1 MLLLSR
7 TIQYISQRFPCKVLQ
22 VTIAYWK
29 YYSLSRKIKLS
40 NGEERER
47 NLDIFQASEGRGEK
61 IQTPNSNLTPDYE
74 QLDHDPIN
82 SSTLPYIRAHS
93 TPVKPDLPPPLLFF
107 YDKYLLRIVK
117 FVCDYSTFPGR
128 VRAARRAAWVTAAWA
143 RAATVPGACYPAAGC
158 DVTRGPGLGLDE
170 SAPSVSVTRDCR
182 LASRGR
188 VSRELAPLGNARSR
202 SPSSEP
208 RTSPPSS
215 VCVRL
220 CVNAPECTC
229 VRVLPTRRIED
240 KRRAS
245 VLPYRRAF

>member
-1 MLLLSR
+1 M
-7 TIQYISQRFPCKVLQ
+7 
-22 VTIAYWK
+22 
-29 YYSLSRKIKLS
+29 
-40 NGEERER
+40 
-47 NLDIFQASEGRGEK
+47 
-61 IQTPNSNLTPDYE
+61 
-74 QLDHDPIN
+74 
-82 SSTLPYIRAHS
+82 
-93 TPVKPDLPPPLLFF
+93 
-107 YDKYLLRIVK
+107 
-117 FVCDYSTFPGR
+117 
-128 VRAARRAAWVTAAWA
+128 
-143 RAATVPGACYPAAGC
+143 PGACYPAAGC